1 VNDPMIQPDQTDTQ
15 TGEPIKR
22 GPKPGKAAQ
31 QKKELMYLRTRVL
44 ELEEQMR
51 GGNLMTSPKAPKPSP
66 APSSEIG
73 DQIEALAREIYI
85 RAVCRD
91 THASNDGTLRAYRD
105 FAVDAAHV
113 FYRDPAEEG

>member
-1 VNDPMIQPDQTDTQ
+1 MIQPDQTDAQ

-66 APSSEIG
+66 APTSDIG
-73 DQIEALAREIYI
+73 DQIEAMAREIYI
-85 RAVCRD
+85 RAVAQD
-91 THASNDGTLRAYRD
+91 LAEAEGELPAYRNI
-105 FAVDAAHV
+105 AVAAAHV